1 MNINDTF
8 PSKYL
13 KASDL
18 QGRNINVTME
28 RVVMETVGEDHR
40 PIVYFAG
47 KQKGLVLNKTNA
59 NTIAG
64 MYGPETDNWQGR
76 AIVLFSTQVDY
87 QGRQVEAIRV
97 GIRPPQQQAQQ
108 LPSDPPP
115 RQSSASPDDVPFDT
129 EDEINI

>member
-18 QGRNINVTME
+18 QGRDVNVTMS
-28 RVVMETVGEDHR
+28 RVVMEDVGDDHR
-40 PIVYFAG
+40 PIVYFEG

-64 MYGPETDNWQGR
+64 MYGPETEVWPGKP
-76 AIVLFSTQVDY
+76 ITLFPTQVDF
-87 QGRQVEAIRV
+87 QGKATEAIRV
-97 GIRPPQQQAQQ
+97 RLRPPQ

-115 RQSSASPDDVPFDT
+115 TTREREELNDDIPFA
-129 EDEINI
+129 

>member
-18 QGRNINVTME
+18 QGRHIAVTIE

-76 AIVLFSTQVDY
+76 TITLFSAQVDF
-87 QGRQVEAIRV
+87 QGRAVEAIRV
-97 GIRPPQQQAQQ
+97 GVRPPETKP

-115 RQSSASPDDVPFDT
+115 RQSPASPDDVPFD
-129 EDEINI
+129 DDINI